1 VVLLDEGHDLAGVL
15 AAYPAPYCATGSALG
30 SRPRVRRL
38 LPPPYDHG
46 LVRSPH
52 TQGNQQGNHRTLYR
66 APGPL
71 RCEPRPSNGSPL
83 NRRQITALAP
93 LKQGRTAGRVRHR
106 PRSLEDSERRSPLII
121 KNLNP
126 YPQPPNQHP
135 LTNTQQRRT
144 TRGLCDRCL
153 SSCGWLR
160 RHRC

>member
-1 VVLLDEGHDLAGVL
+1 MVLLDEGHDLAGVL
-15 AAYPAPYCATGSALG
+15 AAY
-30 SRPRVRRL
+30 
-38 LPPPYDHG
+38 PPPYDHG

-66 APGPL
+66 APGSL

-83 NRRQITALAP
+83 NRRQITAFAP

-106 PRSLEDSERRSPLII
+106 PRSLEDSEGRSPLII

-135 LTNTQQRRT
+135 LTNTQQGRT

-160 RHRC
+160 RYYRRPGSRRVAL